1 MDNTEAQTG
10 DWCVKLFASA
20 PSGLNPTLKQE
31 RKAAGS
37 VVVGDKVQVTFSYK
51 GSLTGESGTYSIQS
65 FVEATN
71 GASQVETF
79 DVSPTAT
86 WQTFTTTYT
95 VTGGL
100 QAGDVSGGITME
112 FVAICGGVAGCTS
125 TLYLDDI
132 SLIINP

>member
-1 MDNTEAQTG
+1 MQWCLQGKIDELRQKQRFHLVLLG

-37 VVVGDKVQVTFSYK
+37 IVVGDKVQVTFSYK
-51 GSLTGESGTYSIQS
+51 GSLTGESGTVSIQS

-71 GASQVETF
+71 GASQIETF
-79 DVSPTAT
+79 DVTPTNT

-95 VTGGL
+95 VTVF
-100 QAGDVSGGITME
+100 ARME
-112 FVAICGGVAGCTS
+112 
-125 TLYLDDI
+125 
-132 SLIINP
+132 